1 MRKGVYPYEY
11 IDEWEIFH
19 ETLLPHHPP
28 PPPLPKKKEFYIN
41 LNMEDIT
48 GLDQNHAKKNL

>member
-1 MRKGVYPYEY
+1 MNEKSLTKHYCLTTPR
-11 IDEWEIFH
+11 
-19 ETLLPHHPP
+19 